1 MDITVIGGGLAG
13 CEAAYAAALRGADVT
28 LYEMKPNKYSPA
40 HSLPYLCELVCS
52 NSLKADRL
60 DSASGLLKREMRRFG
75 SVVLSA
81 AEETRVP
88 AGGALAVDRE
98 LFAKAVTEKIS
109 SVKNINIVK
118 EEVTKIPEKGIVII
132 ACGPLVGGAMADE
145 IKRITGGYLSFFDA
159 AAPIL
164 TYDSIDMSNAFKA
177 SRYGRGDDDYINC
190 PMTEEEYNTFYDNL
204 VSAERAPLHENIDK
218 PHFFEGCMP
227 IEVMAQR
234 GRDTIRFGPL
244 KPVGLTD
251 PNTGRRPYANI
262 QLRCDNKDKTLYNIV
277 GFQTNL
283 KFSEQKRVFSLI
295 PALKN
300 AEFVRYG
307 VMHRN
312 LFLNSPR
319 LLNDDFSMKTDRR
332 IYFAGQITGV
342 EGYIE
347 SAMSG
352 MIAGMSA
359 AGNRIDF
366 PRETIIGALCKY
378 ISGDCTGYF
387 QPMNANFGILPPL
400 NKRIKDKKERY
411 TALAERSLLAI
422 YNIK

>member
-13 CEAAYAAALRGADVT
+13 CEAAYAAALRGATVT

-40 HSLPYLCELVCS
+40 HTLPYLCELVCS

-60 DSASGLLKREMRRFG
+60 DSASGLLKREMRHFG
-75 SVVLSA
+75 SVVLDSA
-81 AEETRVP
+81 AETSVP

-98 LFAKAVTEKIS
+98 LFAKAVTDKIKS
-109 SVKNINIVK
+109 MENIRVIN
-118 EEVTKIPEKGIVII
+118 EEVSEIPKEGTVII
-132 ACGPLVGGAMADE
+132 ACGPLVDGDMAEE
-145 IKRITGGYLSFFDA
+145 IMKLTGGYLSFFDA

-164 TYDSIDMSNAFKA
+164 TYDSIDMSSAFKA

-190 PMTEEEYNTFYDNL
+190 PMTEEEYNIFYDNL
-204 VSAERAPLHENIDK
+204 VSAERAPIHEDIDK

-227 IEVMAQR
+227 VEIMAKR

-251 PNTGRRPYANI
+251 SHTGRRPYANV

-283 KFSEQKRVFSLI
+283 KFSEQKRVFSMI

-312 LFLNSPR
+312 LFLDSPR
-319 LLNDDFSMKTDRR
+319 LLNEDFSLKGNER
-332 IYFAGQITGV
+332 IYFAGQMTGV

-359 AGNRIDF
+359 AGKRHDF
-366 PRETIIGALCKY
+366 PRETIMGALTKY
-378 ISGDCTGYF
+378 ISGDSTGTF

-400 NKRIKDKKERY
+400 PERIKNKKERY
-411 TALAERSLLAI
+411 IALAMRSLEIIEKL
-422 YNIK
+422 

>member
-13 CEAAYAAALRGADVT
+13 CEAAYAAALRGANVT

-40 HSLPYLCELVCS
+40 HSLPFLCELVCS

-60 DSASGLLKREMRRFG
+60 DSASGLLKREMRHFS
-75 SVVLSA
+75 SVVLDSA
-81 AEETRVP
+81 EKTSVP

-98 LFAKAVTEKIS
+98 LFAKAVTAKIKS
-109 SVKNINIVK
+109 MDNIRVIN
-118 EEVTKIPEKGIVII
+118 EEVTEIPKEGTVII
-132 ACGPLVGGAMADE
+132 ACGPLVDGAMAEE
-145 IKRITGGYLSFFDA
+145 IKKLTGGYLSFFDA

-164 TYDSIDMSNAFKA
+164 TYESIDMSSAFKA

-190 PMTEEEYNTFYDNL
+190 PMNEEEYNAFYENL
-204 VSAERAPLHENIDK
+204 VTAERAPIHESIDK

-227 IEVMAQR
+227 VEVMAKR

-251 PNTGRRPYANI
+251 PHTGRRPYANV

-283 KFSEQKRVFSLI
+283 KFSEQKRVFSMI
-295 PALKN
+295 PALRN

-312 LFLNSPR
+312 LFLDSPR
-319 LLNDDFSMKTDRR
+319 LLNDDFSLKGNERV
-332 IYFAGQITGV
+332 YFAGQMTGV

-359 AGNRIDF
+359 VGKRIDF
-366 PRETIIGALCKY
+366 PRETIMGALTKY
-378 ISGDCTGYF
+378 ISGDSTGAF

-400 NKRIKDKKERY
+400 PERIRDKKERY
-411 TALAERSLLAI
+411 TALAMRSLEIIEKL
-422 YNIK
+422 